1 MCSRNTDKFYL
12 VNLAYLWSFCSLGE
26 FFYKI
31 SCKTFGVFNKT
42 HYLCYVFKKHR
53 QQTGKNK
60 TIMKAIYAKDIKA
73 MVKKFNL
80 TEDESEYLNDI
91 AEAINKERTEICE
104 EIQMTLLYG
113 SWAQARNNAIR
124 ALLVYFGAKTQ
135 KENDLRMKLDRT
147 TWEIAKVL
155 KCGSYQVMQ
164 WLKGIA
170 IHKDRFGKF
179 VECSDT
185 FGLNY
190 LEIA

>member
-1 MCSRNTDKFYL
+1 
-12 VNLAYLWSFCSLGE
+12 
-26 FFYKI
+26 
-31 SCKTFGVFNKT
+31 
-42 HYLCYVFKKHR
+42 
-53 QQTGKNK
+53 
-60 TIMKAIYAKDIKA
+60 MKAIYAKDIKV

-91 AEAINKERTEICE
+91 AEAINKERTEICDD
-104 EIQMTLLYG
+104 IQRVLLYG
-113 SWAQARNNAIR
+113 SMIDEKRSAIR
-124 ALLVYFGAKTQ
+124 ALLVYFGAKAQ
-135 KENDLRMKLDRT
+135 KENDLRMALDKT

>member
-1 MCSRNTDKFYL
+1 
-12 VNLAYLWSFCSLGE
+12 
-26 FFYKI
+26 
-31 SCKTFGVFNKT
+31 
-42 HYLCYVFKKHR
+42 
-53 QQTGKNK
+53 
-60 TIMKAIYAKDIKA
+60 MKAIYAKDIKA

-113 SWAQARNNAIR
+113 SWAQARDNAIR
-124 ALLVYFGAKTQ
+124 ALLVYFGAKAQ
-135 KENDLRMKLDRT
+135 KENDLCMALDKT

>member
-1 MCSRNTDKFYL
+1 
-12 VNLAYLWSFCSLGE
+12 
-26 FFYKI
+26 
-31 SCKTFGVFNKT
+31 
-42 HYLCYVFKKHR
+42 
-53 QQTGKNK
+53 
-60 TIMKAIYAKDIKA
+60 MKAIYAKDIKA

-113 SWAQARNNAIR
+113 SWAQARGNAIR
-124 ALLVYFGAKTQ
+124 ALLVYFGAKAQ
-135 KENDLRMKLDRT
+135 KENDLRMALDKT

>member
-1 MCSRNTDKFYL
+1 
-12 VNLAYLWSFCSLGE
+12 
-26 FFYKI
+26 
-31 SCKTFGVFNKT
+31 
-42 HYLCYVFKKHR
+42 
-53 QQTGKNK
+53 
-60 TIMKAIYAKDIKA
+60 

-113 SWAQARNNAIR
+113 SWAQARDNAIR
-124 ALLVYFGAKTQ
+124 ALLVYFGAKAQ
-135 KENDLRMKLDRT
+135 KENDLRMALDKT